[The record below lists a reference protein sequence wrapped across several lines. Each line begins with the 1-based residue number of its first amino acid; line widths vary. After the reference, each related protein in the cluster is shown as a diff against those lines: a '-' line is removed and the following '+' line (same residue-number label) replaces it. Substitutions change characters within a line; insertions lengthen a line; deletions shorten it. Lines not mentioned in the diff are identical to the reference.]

1 MREEPA
7 LLSSSAAESPDQV
20 FRPALEMLQCESRQ
34 QRRQILERFTKLGRA
49 DINGCDAAADNGRRK
64 AAAGDFNFWKFR
76 HESGSCREIRM
87 PGILLPAASS
97 CRFRFVTKRARAY
110 RNASKHQKGWEHNR
124 SVHLIRKILSAHLH
138 AFETQVCQ

>member
-64 AAAGDFNFWKFR
+64 AGSSGMNQVTAGK
-76 HESGSCREIRM
+76 HECLPFYAGRFFM
-87 PGILLPAASS
+87 PLPL
-97 CRFRFVTKRARAY
+97 C
-110 RNASKHQKGWEHNR
+110 H
-124 SVHLIRKILSAHLH
+124 
-138 AFETQVCQ
+138 